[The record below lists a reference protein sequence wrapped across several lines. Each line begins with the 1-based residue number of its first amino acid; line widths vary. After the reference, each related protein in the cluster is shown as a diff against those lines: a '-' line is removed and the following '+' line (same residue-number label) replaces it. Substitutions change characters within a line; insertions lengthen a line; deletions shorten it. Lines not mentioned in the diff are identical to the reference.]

1 MIINSKFAYI
11 KKKEVF
17 EPLITT
23 IPKGLNPIVFIED
36 TREMWTC
43 GTYFSIGYPSIEI
56 SESSGSVKVSIGNS
70 FFLLSTAGES
80 ISVRKGDGNRIIISS
95 NALNRVD
102 TEAPLTWDTAN
113 RKLLHMDSGV
123 APGSY
128 GQSTNLGNASV
139 FIVPN
144 IMIDSTGHITYAQ
157 NYNVEIRDYV
167 EQLAPSTLA
176 GNRNVLLS
184 YNADSESM
192 DTSQVR
198 KANGLLFNDS
208 TQRLTVEGGLDT
220 NGPVF
225 VNHGDLSV
233 LDGYIIG
240 HLKGDVEGEAK
251 PKIHLSNK
259 PEYGGASINLYGH
272 VKLQDIL
279 NNKPE
284 PSSDNENIN
293 DTNVVNAIAASP
305 LMVWNAIQTAKDY
318 ADSILGS
325 NNAML
330 YKGSIEAGITYPGT
344 YTPIGQIGNTYVV
357 TFGSGNYIDS
367 VGYVNGEPVEVG
379 DLIICKEE
387 TPAATSTTW
396 ETVKSKWTYVQ
407 TNNTGVVSG
416 PSSSTIGQLAV
427 FNNTKGKLIKGLP
440 NGNVGQILSIDE
452 SGIPAWVNKPDRLNF
467 ALSFQVRGT
476 EFIAFDGYEPK
487 KVNFIAG
494 DNMFITSDAQ
504 GNLTLAADPGSD
516 TVNTAGATNNPNTK
530 LFLIGA
536 ESQTTAPQTY
546 SNQYVYIGPDNKL
559 YSDGKEVST
568 TDHTHNYA
576 GAKTPGG
583 PALKIDLNPDGLL
596 DAEYGTYGGIIQD
609 SNNGPTS
616 GSWSNRIKILHNN
629 SSGYYTELAQNLTGT
644 AGVWHRRN
652 VAGVISEWIPL
663 LDKSNFHTYLDETYI
678 QKQTDPNQL
687 KNFVR
692 YSLES
697 GLTINWTAGN
707 VTPTQI
713 IGFKEN
719 NSAQAYTFNGDNIRA
734 FANAVNRSGD
744 TMSGNLTTTGIILTT
759 TTGIT
764 HNGKSSA
771 LLYCDGTNSFVGMSE
786 ATTYIRSGNADL
798 FHKKNG
804 TDYKI
809 WDASNDGSGSG
820 LDADLLDGVHLMQ
833 KGSTAGVMRSW
844 ARGTHTTVNQYFGN
858 GVVVVIDPKPT
869 DSNDLWANTTIFS
882 VGDSSIRNWQM
893 AFGYGADVIKVRKNN
908 DGWGSWKTLA
918 FLDSKVASSTNSDY
932 PTGFSSRSTSSTWGD
947 TTGTHITGWHTSTG
961 GDIAFMNDNP
971 SAGKVSIKIDG
982 LFYQDE
988 GRYKVLDTNNYPSTL
1003 DSRYLL
1009 KGSAVNT
1016 SNNSSWLSFA
1026 NDAGGIGG
1034 TMGVNG
1040 QWGIYGRS
1048 TADNAGYLEIA
1059 TADDGNEPIYFRQYT
1074 GVFSTLKRTLT
1085 LLDGSGN
1092 TSMPGSLTVAGT
1104 TTSGNFNTEGRYIS
1118 NYASNAYINSVTN
1131 AVLTCN
1137 YSGYGGILCAPVKG
1151 GRITLSTYPSNDNMV
1166 YLGYATS
1173 SQISAGTN
1181 TLNKQT
1187 KWNADNGY
1195 WYTDGYVKNGS
1206 SNSYVLLGGGG
1217 HITLSGLYI
1226 SHNHFER
1233 SDVDPNIVVDGPRT
1247 YESTST
1253 ANGPDT
1259 NKWHQYTTMGTG
1271 DSNYCHQLS
1280 YAYAGGTNIYHRIKN
1295 AGSWGGWMTI
1305 LDSSNYAGILD
1316 GRYVNVTGDTM
1327 TGKLTIQSSS
1337 LNGTYN
1343 GLLVGDDC
1351 NIGDCNIVNTIG
1363 LMGTTDNNAGMIKF
1377 GKGGYQ
1383 FGYNGSSHYV
1393 SGTDIWTN
1401 FNADLL
1407 DGLHA
1412 SSFVRVYTGNFT
1424 QYNNGT
1430 WTKILQFT
1438 IPNGSL
1444 QPSITFTWH
1453 PTECAR
1459 DIWADFNIN
1468 IRSGSLTF
1476 YANWKGGNRRNMY
1489 CVGDGTT
1496 YSVWVQGTKTTW
1508 DPFGLIQVTSTWSI
1522 NSYQAGSLQYSD
1534 SEPSG
1539 TYKVAAS
1546 TSGFAL
1552 YADRLLNSR
1561 TINGTDFNGTAN
1573 ITTAKWGTARSIK
1586 IGNTA
1591 KNVDGSDNVTWT
1603 FAEIG
1608 GADANHTHGLLHSS
1622 LAIQLANTTTDSGW
1636 SMINGSYN
1644 GFILKSIGTQSSAP
1658 SWILGNYAAG
1668 ICFGGAD
1675 TKGVISVAYSSAQ
1688 VRVAGGNGSK
1698 PVWSCDLWHNKNFDP
1713 NTKFNT
1719 SGGTISGAVTINNTL
1734 SVSKI
1739 KATSTYS
1746 SNYVFCADGSIRNFP
1761 TLFSTNILW
1770 ASYKIYTGGTG
1781 TYSRLSGNY
1790 NFITGRTREGTGRL
1804 IVTLSVPSGYSK
1816 TQIMMFAT
1824 GHHMGS
1830 GWTSPIYASIQ
1841 PDYGASDSVRI
1852 MTADDASLNDAECIV
1867 NFILVKT
1874 S

>member
-1 MIINSKFAYI
+1 MVINSKFAYI

-208 TQRLTVEGGLDT
+208 TRRLTVEGGIDT
-220 NGPVF
+220 NGAVF

-251 PKIHLSNK
+251 PKIHLSTK

-272 VKLQDIL
+272 VKLQDVL

-293 DTNVVNAIAASP
+293 DPNITNAIAASP

-330 YKGSIEAGITYPGT
+330 YKGSIEAGVTYPGT

-476 EFIAFDGYEPK
+476 EFVAFDGYEPK

-494 DNMFITSDAQ
+494 DNMFITSDMQ

-663 LDKSNFHTYLDETYI
+663 LDKSNFHTYLDGTYI

-707 VTPTQI
+707 VTPTQV

-771 LLYCDGTNSFVGMSE
+771 LLYCDGTNSFVGMSA
-786 ATTYIRSGNADL
+786 ATTYIRSGNTDL

-820 LDADLLDGVHLMQ
+820 LDADLLDGVQLTRLAHYANDNAYDNTSCSRIIPISNVTITDNS
-833 KGSTAGVMRSW
+833 KYGSIFQWT
-844 ARGTHTTVNQYFGN
+844 
-858 GVVVVIDPKPT
+858 
-869 DSNDLWANTTIFS
+869 NTTTQTPAQTGTSGNWFNQLYGGTNDRLYFRTRTNG
-882 VGDSSIRNWQM
+882 GDWTSWHKI
-893 AFGYGADVIKVRKNN
+893 AFITDN
-908 DGWGSWKTLA
+908 
-918 FLDSKVASSTNSDY
+918 VASATKADY
-932 PTGFSSRSTSSTWGD
+932 PTGFSSRSTSSTWGN
-947 TTGTHITGWHTSTG
+947 TTGTHITGWGTSTSG
-961 GDIAFMNDNP
+961 AIAFMNDNP

-1009 KGSAVNT
+1009 KGSTVNT

-1026 NDAGGIGG
+1026 NNAGGIGG
-1034 TMGVNG
+1034 TMGVND
-1040 QWGIYGRS
+1040 QWRIHGRS

-1074 GVFSTLKRTLT
+1074 GIFSTLKRTLT

-1104 TTSGNFNTEGRYIS
+1104 TTSGNFNTGGRYIS
-1118 NYASNAYINSVTN
+1118 NYASNTYINSVTN

-1151 GRITLSTYPSNDNMV
+1151 GRITLSTFPSNDNIV

-1206 SNSYVLLGGGG
+1206 SDSYVLLGGGG
-1217 HITLSGLYI
+1217 HATLSGLGGSHTHTIFRNNLMIKGTNGI
-1226 SHNHFER
+1226 S
-1233 SDVDPNIVVDGPRT
+1233 D
-1247 YESTST
+1247 T
-1253 ANGPDT
+1253 ASI
-1259 NKWHQYTTMGTG
+1259 HLALG
-1271 DSNYCHQLS
+1271 DSDTGFKWISGGVCQM
-1280 YAYAGGTNIYHRIKN
+1280 YANNVAIGQWNSSGMNWLKQPSVNGQKIWHAGND
-1295 AGSWGGWMTI
+1295 GSGSG
-1305 LDSSNYAGILD
+1305 LD
-1316 GRYVNVTGDTM
+1316 
-1327 TGKLTIQSSS
+1327 
-1337 LNGTYN
+1337 
-1343 GLLVGDDC
+1343 
-1351 NIGDCNIVNTIG
+1351 
-1363 LMGTTDNNAGMIKF
+1363 
-1377 GKGGYQ
+1377 
-1383 FGYNGSSHYV
+1383 
-1393 SGTDIWTN
+1393 
-1401 FNADLL
+1401 ADLL
-1407 DGLHA
+1407 DGFQRTYR
-1412 SSFVRVYTGNFT
+1412 SSTNNKGYQKLFTLKITGRYTNSPIVF
-1424 QYNNGT
+1424 
-1430 WTKILQFT
+1430 
-1438 IPNGSL
+1438 
-1444 QPSITFTWH
+1444 SIKG
-1453 PTECAR
+1453 
-1459 DIWADFNIN
+1459 
-1468 IRSGSLTF
+1468 RSGREAFVALRFNNVNTNDPTISYF
-1476 YANWKGGNRRNMY
+1476 QGWGG
-1489 CVGDGTT
+1489 
-1496 YSVWVQGTKTTW
+1496 YSGYYTRLRAYKTA
-1508 DPFGLIQVTSTWSI
+1508 TSTWEIWQISQAE
-1522 NSYQAGSLQYSD
+1522 SYD
-1534 SEPSG
+1534 SVYVWGVQTTDGVSFTWNG
-1539 TYKVAAS
+1539 NAS
-1546 TSGFAL
+1546 TSLPTSTTYTNCTTATI
-1552 YADRLLNSR
+1552 YANVSGNASTSTKLQTARQ
-1561 TINGTDFNGTAN
+1561 INGTNFDGSSN

-1591 KNVDGSDNVTWT
+1591 KNVDGSGNVTWT

-1608 GADANHTHGLLHSS
+1608 GAAANHTHNYIVSRGNLNAQTGRTQSLGDVYSYNTVSGKTGGPTTYTSVIGFGRGTAGTVEIAGGWTSGMGLWYRALRD
-1622 LAIQLANTTTDSGW
+1622 TTDNWYGW
-1636 SMINGSYN
+1636 V
-1644 GFILKSIGTQSSAP
+1644 K
-1658 SWILGNYAAG
+1658 
-1668 ICFGGAD
+1668 
-1675 TKGVISVAYSSAQ
+1675 
-1688 VRVAGGNGSK
+1688 
-1698 PVWSCDLWHNKNFDP
+1698 VWDSKNFNP

-1739 KATSTYS
+1739 KATGTYS

-1770 ASYKIYTGGTG
+1770 ASYKVNTGGSG
-1781 TYSRLSGNY
+1781 SYSRLSGNY

-1804 IVTLSVPSGYSK
+1804 IVTISVPSGYSK

-1824 GHHMGS
+1824 GHHSSS
-1830 GWTSPIYASIQ
+1830 GWTSPVYASIQ
-1841 PDYGASDSVRI
+1841 PDYGNSSSVRI
-1852 MTADDASLNDAECIV
+1852 MTADDYSLNDGECIV

>member
-1 MIINSKFAYI
+1 MIINSKFAYV
-11 KKKEVF
+11 KKKETF

-144 IMIDSTGHITYAQ
+144 IMIDNTGHITYAQ

-184 YNADSESM
+184 YNVDSESM

-293 DTNVVNAIAASP
+293 DPNITNAIAASP

-318 ADSILGS
+318 ADNILGS

-452 SGIPAWVNKPDRLNF
+452 SGIPAWVNKPDRLKF

-487 KVNFIAG
+487 KINFIAG
-494 DNMFITSDAQ
+494 DNMFITSDMQ

-559 YSDGKEVST
+559 YSNGKEVST
-568 TDHTHNYA
+568 TDHNH
-576 GAKTPGG
+576 
-583 PALKIDLNPDGLL
+583 DD
-596 DAEYGTYGGIIQD
+596 
-609 SNNGPTS
+609 
-616 GSWSNRIKILHNN
+616 
-629 SSGYYTELAQNLTGT
+629 
-644 AGVWHRRN
+644 
-652 VAGVISEWIPL
+652 
-663 LDKSNFHTYLDETYI
+663 
-678 QKQTDPNQL
+678 
-687 KNFVR
+687 R
-692 YSLES
+692 Y
-697 GLTINWTAGN
+697 
-707 VTPTQI
+707 
-713 IGFKEN
+713 
-719 NSAQAYTFNGDNIRA
+719 
-734 FANAVNRSGD
+734 VNTSGD
-744 TMSGNLTTTGIILTT
+744 TMTGVLSITCSDTYPLTLNNSLGHLAIIIKNANTNKSRFGWNQEYGSYIYDYTADRYINIKSDSLYWNNTDSFLHTGNYTTTLDTRYVKKSGDSMSGVLSITT
-759 TTGIT
+759 SDIHPIVIT
-764 HNGKSSA
+764 SSNEQETSINVA
-771 LLYCDGTNSFVGMSE
+771 SKGTIGYHSSRGMFLYNKASNKVLEINDD
-786 ATTYIRSGNADL
+786 GNAYFD
-798 FHKKNG
+798 KN
-804 TDYKI
+804 KI
-809 WDASNDGSGSG
+809 WHAGNDGPDSG
-820 LDADLLDGVHLMQ
+820 LNADTLDDVQLLQ
-833 KGSTAGVMRSW
+833 KGSTSGVMRSW
-844 ARGTHTTVNQYFGN
+844 RRGSFTTVNQYFGN
-858 GVVVVIDPKPT
+858 GALVVIDPAPT
-869 DSNDLWANTTIFS
+869 DSTELWTNTTIFS
-882 VGDSSIRNWQM
+882 VGDTATRNWQM
-893 AFGYGADVIKVRKNN
+893 AFGYGADTIKVRRIYDEPTYGN
-908 DGWGSWKTLA
+908 WKTLA
-918 FLDSKVASSTNSDY
+918 YLDSNVASATKLQTARTIWGQSFDGTNNIVGNLILGAGNAIIGKNGVSILKDWNNDNV
-932 PTGFSSRSTSSTWGD
+932 TICGAKGD
-947 TTGTHITGWHTSTG
+947 LYIGYEYTQNVRICSGNLNGTGTEKLTILANGNVGIGTTSPSQKLHVNGNAYFASGLTSG
-961 GDIAFMNDNP
+961 GDIILNQNGSTGTRQLRIQCGD
-971 SAGKVSIKIDG
+971 
-982 LFYQDE
+982 
-988 GRYKVLDTNNYPSTL
+988 NNYGRIAAGAT
-1003 DSRYLL
+1003 
-1009 KGSAVNT
+1009 AANT
-1016 SNNSSWLSFA
+1016 GW
-1026 NDAGGIGG
+1026 
-1034 TMGVNG
+1034 
-1040 QWGIYGRS
+1040 
-1048 TADNAGYLEIA
+1048 LEIA
-1059 TADDGNEPIYFRQYT
+1059 TADDGNEPIYVRQYS
-1074 GVFSTLKRTLT
+1074 GVYSTVKRTLT
-1085 LLDGSGN
+1085 LLDDSGN
-1092 TSMPGSLTVAGT
+1092 TSMPGNLTVTNA
-1104 TTSGNFNTEGRYIS
+1104 TTSGSFNTSGKYNS
-1118 NYASNAYINSVTN
+1118 TFASGSWINSVSN
-1131 AVLTCN
+1131 SALTL
-1137 YSGYGGILCAPVKG
+1137 SISSYGGIWCAPTKG
-1151 GRITLSTYPSNDNMV
+1151 GRVTMSVYPLSDNNV
-1166 YLGYATS
+1166 YIGYAS
-1173 SQISAGTN
+1173 SAQITAGTN
-1181 TLNKQT
+1181 AFTKQT
-1187 KWNADNGY
+1187 YWNADNGF
-1195 WYTDGYVKNGS
+1195 WTSGGYAKENS
-1206 SNSYVLLGGGG
+1206 SDSYVLLGGGG
-1217 HITLSGLYI
+1217 HATLSGLGESHTHTVLRNNLMIKGTNGISDLASIHLGIGDSDTGFNWVSDGVCQIYADNKAIGQWNSEGMNWYYTPQVNGVAVSLSNHTHTYI
-1226 SHNHFER
+1226 VSSGLR
-1233 SDVDPNIVVDGPRT
+1233 SA
-1247 YESTST
+1247 T
-1253 ANGPDT
+1253 ANGNTRGESGVRLYSCYDNSYPIIYGAVLHLHEGRGAAELLLGWSGTDGVHAENYIRSKRDNDSGAWSGWAKIWTSANLDVSTYFKYQGNNVNADWNKITTTGNMRVTEQAIMNGPSGAYNYGQLLTFNAGETLSQIYLPHNAPGSMYIRTGWSGVSQYYGWVQVLTTGNCASLVVNKAGDT
-1259 NKWHQYTTMGTG
+1259 MAGALNFANNVWNKVGDDVYIGDHNIANYLCIKANSGSTVGINFFNSSDGDVGKLASVNGTLQW
-1271 DSNYCHQLS
+1271 N
-1280 YAYAGGTNIYHRIKN
+1280 GTNI
-1295 AGSWGGWMTI
+1295 S
-1305 LDSSNYAGILD
+1305 LD
-1316 GRYVNVTGDTM
+1316 GHN
-1327 TGKLTIQSSS
+1327 
-1337 LNGTYN
+1337 
-1343 GLLVGDDC
+1343 
-1351 NIGDCNIVNTIG
+1351 
-1363 LMGTTDNNAGMIKF
+1363 
-1377 GKGGYQ
+1377 
-1383 FGYNGSSHYV
+1383 
-1393 SGTDIWTN
+1393 
-1401 FNADLL
+1401 
-1407 DGLHA
+1407 
-1412 SSFVRVYTGNFT
+1412 
-1424 QYNNGT
+1424 
-1430 WTKILQFT
+1430 
-1438 IPNGSL
+1438 
-1444 QPSITFTWH
+1444 
-1453 PTECAR
+1453 
-1459 DIWADFNIN
+1459 
-1468 IRSGSLTF
+1468 
-1476 YANWKGGNRRNMY
+1476 
-1489 CVGDGTT
+1489 
-1496 YSVWVQGTKTTW
+1496 
-1508 DPFGLIQVTSTWSI
+1508 
-1522 NSYQAGSLQYSD
+1522 
-1534 SEPSG
+1534 
-1539 TYKVAAS
+1539 
-1546 TSGFAL
+1546 
-1552 YADRLLNSR
+1552 
-1561 TINGTDFNGTAN
+1561 
-1573 ITTAKWGTARSIK
+1573 
-1586 IGNTA
+1586 
-1591 KNVDGSDNVTWT
+1591 
-1603 FAEIG
+1603 
-1608 GADANHTHGLLHSS
+1608 HGLLHSNF
-1622 LAIQLANTTTDSGW
+1622 ATTIANTTTDSGW
-1636 SMINGSYN
+1636 SMINDSYN
-1644 GFILKSIGTQSSAP
+1644 GFILKSLRISASAP
-1658 SWILGNYAAG
+1658 SWILDNYAAG
-1668 ICFGGAD
+1668 ICFGGDD
-1675 TKGVISVAYSSAQ
+1675 TKGVISVAYNSAQ

-1761 TLFSTNILW
+1761 ALFSTNILW
-1770 ASYKIYTGGTG
+1770 ASYKVNTGGSG
-1781 TYSRLSGNY
+1781 SYSRLSGNY
-1790 NFITGRTREGTGRL
+1790 TFITGRTRERTGSL
-1804 IVTLSVPSGYSK
+1804 VVTISVPSGYSK

-1824 GHHMGS
+1824 GHHRQDH
-1830 GWTSPIYASIQ
+1830 WEDPVYASIQ
-1841 PDYGASDSVRI
+1841 PDYGASNSIRI
-1852 MTADDASLNDAECIV
+1852 MTADDNSLNDAECIV

>member
-1 MIINSKFAYI
+1 MIINSKFAYV
-11 KKKEVF
+11 KKKETF

-102 TEAPLTWDTAN
+102 TEPPLEWNVSD

-128 GQSTNLGNASV
+128 GQSTSLGNASV

-144 IMIDSTGHITYAQ
+144 IMVDSTGHITYAQ

-208 TQRLTVEGGLDT
+208 TRRLTVEGGIDT
-220 NGPVF
+220 NGAVF

-240 HLKGDVEGEAK
+240 HLKGDVEGEVK
-251 PKIHLSNK
+251 PKIHLSTK

-272 VKLQDIL
+272 VKLQDVL

-293 DTNVVNAIAASP
+293 DPNITNAIAASP

-379 DLIICKEE
+379 DLVICKED
-387 TPAATSTTW
+387 TPAATSATW
-396 ETVKSKWTYVQ
+396 EEVKPKWTYVQ

-476 EFIAFDGYEPK
+476 EFVAFDGYEPK

-494 DNMFITSDAQ
+494 DNMFITSDMQ

-707 VTPTQI
+707 VTPTQV

-771 LLYCDGTNSFVGMSE
+771 LLYCDGTNSFVGMSA
-786 ATTYIRSGNADL
+786 ATTYIRSGNTDL

-820 LDADLLDGVHLMQ
+820 LDADLLDGVQLTRLVHYANDNAYDNTSCSRIIPISNVTITDNS
-833 KGSTAGVMRSW
+833 KYGSIFQWT
-844 ARGTHTTVNQYFGN
+844 
-858 GVVVVIDPKPT
+858 
-869 DSNDLWANTTIFS
+869 NTTTQTPAQTGTLGNWFNQLYGGTNDRLYFRTRTNG
-882 VGDSSIRNWQM
+882 GDWTSWHKI
-893 AFGYGADVIKVRKNN
+893 AFITDN
-908 DGWGSWKTLA
+908 
-918 FLDSKVASSTNSDY
+918 VASATKADY
-932 PTGFSSRSTSSTWGD
+932 PTGFSSRSTSSTWGN
-947 TTGTHITGWHTSTG
+947 TTGTHITGWGTSTG
-961 GDIAFMNDNP
+961 GAIAFMNDNP

-1016 SNNSSWLSFA
+1016 NNNSSWLSFA
-1026 NDAGGIGG
+1026 NNAGGIGG
-1034 TMGVNG
+1034 TMGVND
-1040 QWGIYGRS
+1040 QWRIYGRS

-1104 TTSGNFNTEGRYIS
+1104 TTSGNFNTGGRYIS
-1118 NYASNAYINSVTN
+1118 NYASNTYINSVTN

-1137 YSGYGGILCAPVKG
+1137 YSGHGGILCAPVKG
-1151 GRITLSTYPSNDNMV
+1151 GRITLSTYPSNDNIV

-1173 SQISAGTN
+1173 AQISAGTN
-1181 TLNKQT
+1181 TFNRQAR
-1187 KWNADNGY
+1187 WNADNGFLY
-1195 WYTDGYVKNGS
+1195 ATGHVKDGS
-1206 SNSYVLLGGGG
+1206 SDSYVLLGGGG
-1217 HITLSGLYI
+1217 HATLSGLGG
-1226 SHNHFER
+1226 SHTHTVFKNN
-1233 SDVDPNIVVDGPRT
+1233 VMVKGT
-1247 YESTST
+1247 
-1253 ANGPDT
+1253 NGVHDSASI
-1259 NKWHQYTTMGTG
+1259 HLGIG
-1271 DSNYCHQLS
+1271 DSDTGFKWISDGACQM
-1280 YAYAGGTNIYHRIKN
+1280 YANNVAIGQWNSNGMNWLKQPSVNGQKIWHAGND
-1295 AGSWGGWMTI
+1295 GSGSG
-1305 LDSSNYAGILD
+1305 LD
-1316 GRYVNVTGDTM
+1316 
-1327 TGKLTIQSSS
+1327 
-1337 LNGTYN
+1337 
-1343 GLLVGDDC
+1343 
-1351 NIGDCNIVNTIG
+1351 
-1363 LMGTTDNNAGMIKF
+1363 
-1377 GKGGYQ
+1377 
-1383 FGYNGSSHYV
+1383 
-1393 SGTDIWTN
+1393 
-1401 FNADLL
+1401 ADLL
-1407 DGLHA
+1407 DGNHSTYYPNRYDIPSDTTNRWHNLGTCSLNSDSQSIIIEVFSGNGWNARA
-1412 SSFVRVYTGNFT
+1412 SQNVRLKIYIKKSFTNTSTTATHYFGCLMEVYMNEEGGDIQYKVIANSKTQCTVWVYLPWGYAGGWYTVYGEYNSWSNSGAKQSSAPTGNDQT
-1424 QYNNGT
+1424 EHSKVIRYMAYTSSNVASA
-1430 WTKILQFT
+1430 TKLQ
-1438 IPNGSL
+1438 
-1444 QPSITFTWH
+1444 
-1453 PTECAR
+1453 
-1459 DIWADFNIN
+1459 
-1468 IRSGSLTF
+1468 
-1476 YANWKGGNRRNMY
+1476 
-1489 CVGDGTT
+1489 
-1496 YSVWVQGTKTTW
+1496 
-1508 DPFGLIQVTSTWSI
+1508 TSR
-1522 NSYQAGSLQYSD
+1522 Q
-1534 SEPSG
+1534 
-1539 TYKVAAS
+1539 
-1546 TSGFAL
+1546 
-1552 YADRLLNSR
+1552 
-1561 TINGTDFNGTAN
+1561 INGTNFNGTAN
-1573 ITTAKWGTARSIK
+1573 ITTAKWGTARSIR

-1591 KNVDGSDNVTWT
+1591 KNVDGSGNVTWT

-1608 GADANHTHGLLHSS
+1608 GAAANHTHNYIVSRGNLNAQTGRTQSLGDVYSYNTVSGNKGGPTTYTSVIGFGRGAAGTVEIAGGWASGMGLWYRALRD
-1622 LAIQLANTTTDSGW
+1622 TTDNWFGW
-1636 SMINGSYN
+1636 V
-1644 GFILKSIGTQSSAP
+1644 K
-1658 SWILGNYAAG
+1658 
-1668 ICFGGAD
+1668 
-1675 TKGVISVAYSSAQ
+1675 
-1688 VRVAGGNGSK
+1688 
-1698 PVWSCDLWHNKNFDP
+1698 VWDSKNFNPD
-1713 NTKFNT
+1713 TKFNT

-1739 KATSTYS
+1739 KATGTYS
-1746 SNYVFCADGSIRNFP
+1746 SNYVFCADGSIENFP
-1761 TLFSTNILW
+1761 SLFSTNILW
-1770 ASYKIYTGGTG
+1770 ASYKVNTGGYG
-1781 TYSRLSGNY
+1781 SYSRLSGNY
-1790 NFITGRTREGTGRL
+1790 NFITRRTREGTGRL
-1804 IVTLSVPSGYSK
+1804 IVTISVPSGYSK

-1824 GHHMGS
+1824 GHHS
-1830 GWTSPIYASIQ
+1830 GFDWASPVYASIQ
-1841 PDYGASDSVRI
+1841 PDYGNSSSVRI
-1852 MTADDASLNDAECIV
+1852 MTADDYSLNDAECIV

>member
-1 MIINSKFAYI
+1 MIINSKFAYV
-11 KKKEVF
+11 KKKETF

-293 DTNVVNAIAASP
+293 DANVVNAIAASP

-494 DNMFITSDAQ
+494 DNMFITSDMQ

-707 VTPTQI
+707 VTPTQV

-771 LLYCDGTNSFVGMSE
+771 LLYCDGTNSFVGMSA
-786 ATTYIRSGNADL
+786 ATTYIRSGNTDL

-932 PTGFSSRSTSSTWGD
+932 PTGFSSRSTSSTWGN
-947 TTGTHITGWHTSTG
+947 TTGTHITGWRTSTG

-971 SAGKVSIKIDG
+971 SASKVSIKIDG

-1026 NDAGGIGG
+1026 NNAGGVGG
-1034 TMGVNG
+1034 TMGVND
-1040 QWGIYGRS
+1040 QWRIYGRS

-1059 TADDGNEPIYFRQYT
+1059 TADDGNAPIYFRQYT
-1074 GVFSTLKRTLT
+1074 GVFSTVRRTLT
-1085 LLDGSGN
+1085 LLDSNGNSNFPGNVTTKDIYGSAGSFSSVTSSGDINTNARFQSNGSNSRGLYPNIRFHIPGINWAQILMNGSGQIEFRGGAAQDSSYI
-1092 TSMPGSLTVAGT
+1092 TAIAGA
-1104 TTSGNFNTEGRYIS
+1104 F
-1118 NYASNAYINSVTN
+1118 
-1131 AVLTCN
+1131 
-1137 YSGYGGILCAPVKG
+1137 VKG
-1151 GRITLSTYPSNDNMV
+1151 G
-1166 YLGYATS
+1166 S
-1173 SQISAGTN
+1173 S
-1181 TLNKQT
+1181 
-1187 KWNADNGY
+1187 D
-1195 WYTDGYVKNGS
+1195 
-1206 SNSYVLLGGGG
+1206 SYVLLGGGG
-1217 HITLSGLYI
+1217 HTTLSGLYT

-1233 SDVDPNIVVDGPRT
+1233 SNVDPNSVVNGPRT

-1253 ANGPDT
+1253 ANRPDT
-1259 NKWHQYTTMGTG
+1259 NEWHQYTTLGTG
-1271 DSNYCHQLS
+1271 DGNYCHQLS
-1280 YAYAGGTNIYHRIKN
+1280 YAYAGGTNIYHRVKN
-1295 AGSWGGWMTI
+1295 TGSWGGWMTI

-1316 GRYVNVTGDTM
+1316 GRYVNVAGDTM

-1351 NIGDCNIVNTIG
+1351 NIGGCNMGNTIG
-1363 LMGTTDNNAGMIKF
+1363 LMGTTNNNAGMIKF

-1393 SGTDIWTN
+1393 SGTGIWTN

-1412 SSFVRVYTGNFT
+1412 SSFVRIYTGNFS
-1424 QYNNGT
+1424 QHNQGT

-1438 IPNGSL
+1438 IPNGSYKS
-1444 QPSITFTWH
+1444 SITFTWH

-1459 DIWADFNIN
+1459 DIWADFSIN
-1468 IRSGSLTF
+1468 IRQGNIIF

-1489 CVGDGTT
+1489 CVGNGTT
-1496 YSVWVQGTKTTW
+1496 YSVWVQGTKSSW
-1508 DPFGLIQVTSTWSI
+1508 DPYGLIQVTSTWDI

-1546 TSGFAL
+1546 TSGFVL

-1561 TINGTDFNGTAN
+1561 QINGTNFNGTAN

-1591 KNVDGSDNVTWT
+1591 KNVDGSGNVTWT

-1608 GADANHTHGLLHSS
+1608 GAAANHTHNYIVSRGNLNAQTGRTQSLGDVYSYNTESDKTGGPTTYTSVIGFGRGTAGTVEIAGGWTSDMGLWYRALR
-1622 LAIQLANTTTDSGW
+1622 NTTDNWFGWVKVWDS
-1636 SMINGSYN
+1636 
-1644 GFILKSIGTQSSAP
+1644 
-1658 SWILGNYAAG
+1658 
-1668 ICFGGAD
+1668 
-1675 TKGVISVAYSSAQ
+1675 
-1688 VRVAGGNGSK
+1688 
-1698 PVWSCDLWHNKNFDP
+1698 KNFNPD
-1713 NTKFNT
+1713 TKFNT

-1770 ASYKIYTGGTG
+1770 ASYKVNTGGSG
-1781 TYSRLSGNY
+1781 SYSRLSGNY

-1804 IVTLSVPSGYSK
+1804 IVTISVPSGYSK

-1824 GHHMGS
+1824 GHHRES
-1830 GWTSPIYASIQ
+1830 NWTNPVYASIQ
-1841 PDYGASDSVRI
+1841 PDYGASNSIRI
-1852 MTADDASLNDAECIV
+1852 MTADDSSTNDAECIV

>member
-1 MIINSKFAYI
+1 MIINSKFAYV
-11 KKKEVF
+11 KKKETF
-17 EPLITT
+17 EPLITA

-144 IMIDSTGHITYAQ
+144 IMIDNTGHITYAQ

-293 DTNVVNAIAASP
+293 DANVVNAIAASP

-487 KVNFIAG
+487 KINFIAG
-494 DNMFITSDAQ
+494 DNMFITSDMQ

-516 TVNTAGATNNPNTK
+516 TVNTAGAINNPNTK

-609 SNNGPTS
+609 SNNGPTL

-707 VTPTQI
+707 VTPTQV

-759 TTGIT
+759 ITGIT

-771 LLYCDGTNSFVGMSE
+771 LLYCDGTNSFVGMSA
-786 ATTYIRSGNADL
+786 ATTYIRSGNTDL

-932 PTGFSSRSTSSTWGD
+932 PTGFSSRSTSSTWGN

-988 GRYKVLDTNNYPSTL
+988 GRYMVLDTNNYPSTL

-1009 KGSAVNT
+1009 KGSTVNT

-1026 NDAGGIGG
+1026 NNAGGIGG
-1034 TMGVNG
+1034 TMGVNDF
-1040 QWGIYGRS
+1040 WRIHGRS
-1048 TADNAGYLEIA
+1048 TADDLGYLEIA
-1059 TADDGNEPIYFRQYT
+1059 TADGGNEPIYFRQYT
-1074 GVFSTLKRTLT
+1074 GIFSTLKRTLT
-1085 LLDGSGN
+1085 LLDSSGN
-1092 TSMPGSLTVAGT
+1092 TSMPGSLTVTGT
-1104 TTSGNFNTEGRYIS
+1104 TTSGNFNTGGRYIS
-1118 NYASNAYINSVTN
+1118 NYASNTYINSVTN

-1151 GRITLSTYPSNDNMV
+1151 GRITLSTHPSNDNII

-1173 SQISAGTN
+1173 AQISAGTN
-1181 TLNKQT
+1181 AFNRQA

-1195 WYTDGYVKNGS
+1195 WYTDGYVRNGS

-1217 HITLSGLYI
+1217 HATLSGLGG
-1226 SHNHFER
+1226 SHTHTVFKNNVMVKGTNGT
-1233 SDVDPNIVVDGPRT
+1233 SDSASIHLGI
-1247 YESTST
+1247 
-1253 ANGPDT
+1253 
-1259 NKWHQYTTMGTG
+1259 G
-1271 DSNYCHQLS
+1271 DSDTGFKWISDGVCQM
-1280 YAYAGGTNIYHRIKN
+1280 YANNVAIGQWNSGGMNWLKQPSVNGQKIWHAGND
-1295 AGSWGGWMTI
+1295 GSGSG
-1305 LDSSNYAGILD
+1305 LD
-1316 GRYVNVTGDTM
+1316 
-1327 TGKLTIQSSS
+1327 
-1337 LNGTYN
+1337 
-1343 GLLVGDDC
+1343 
-1351 NIGDCNIVNTIG
+1351 
-1363 LMGTTDNNAGMIKF
+1363 
-1377 GKGGYQ
+1377 
-1383 FGYNGSSHYV
+1383 
-1393 SGTDIWTN
+1393 
-1401 FNADLL
+1401 ADLL
-1407 DGLHA
+1407 DGFQRTYQ
-1412 SSFVRVYTGNFT
+1412 SSTNNNTYQKLFTLKITGTYTNSPIVF
-1424 QYNNGT
+1424 
-1430 WTKILQFT
+1430 
-1438 IPNGSL
+1438 
-1444 QPSITFTWH
+1444 SIKG
-1453 PTECAR
+1453 
-1459 DIWADFNIN
+1459 
-1468 IRSGSLTF
+1468 RSGREAFVALKFSN
-1476 YANWKGGNRRNMY
+1476 ANNNDPTIQYFQGWGGFSGYYTRLRAY
-1489 CVGDGTT
+1489 
-1496 YSVWVQGTKTTW
+1496 KTA
-1508 DPFGLIQVTSTWSI
+1508 TSTWEIWQISQAE
-1522 NSYQAGSLQYSD
+1522 SYDLVYVWGVQTTDNVSFTWN
-1534 SEPSG
+1534 G
-1539 TYKVAAS
+1539 TAS
-1546 TSGFAL
+1546 TSLPTSTTYTNCTTATI
-1552 YADRLLNSR
+1552 YANISGNASTATKLQTARQ
-1561 TINGTDFNGTAN
+1561 INGTNFDGSAN

-1591 KNVDGSDNVTWT
+1591 KNVDGSGNVTWT

-1608 GADANHTHGLLHSS
+1608 GAAANHTHNYIVSRGNLNAQTGRTQNLGNVYSYNTVSGNTGGPTTYTSVIGFGRGTSGTVEIAGGWTSGMGLWYRALRD
-1622 LAIQLANTTTDSGW
+1622 TTDNWFGW
-1636 SMINGSYN
+1636 V
-1644 GFILKSIGTQSSAP
+1644 K
-1658 SWILGNYAAG
+1658 
-1668 ICFGGAD
+1668 
-1675 TKGVISVAYSSAQ
+1675 
-1688 VRVAGGNGSK
+1688 
-1698 PVWSCDLWHNKNFDP
+1698 VWDSKNFNP

-1746 SNYVFCADGSIRNFP
+1746 SNYVFCADGSIKNFP

-1770 ASYKIYTGGTG
+1770 ASYKVNTGGFG
-1781 TYSRLSGNY
+1781 SYSRLSGNY
-1790 NFITGRTREGTGRL
+1790 TFITGRTREGTGRL
-1804 IVTLSVPSGYSK
+1804 ILTISVPSGYSK

-1830 GWTSPIYASIQ
+1830 GWTSPVYASIQ
-1841 PDYGASDSVRI
+1841 PDYGASNSVRI
-1852 MTADDASLNDAECIV
+1852 MTADDSSLNDAECIV

>member
-1 MIINSKFAYI
+1 MIINSKFAYV
-11 KKKEVF
+11 KKKETF

-293 DTNVVNAIAASP
+293 DPNITNAIAASP

-476 EFIAFDGYEPK
+476 EFVAFDGYEPK

-559 YSDGKEVST
+559 YSNGKEVST
-568 TDHTHNYA
+568 TDHNH
-576 GAKTPGG
+576 
-583 PALKIDLNPDGLL
+583 DD
-596 DAEYGTYGGIIQD
+596 
-609 SNNGPTS
+609 
-616 GSWSNRIKILHNN
+616 
-629 SSGYYTELAQNLTGT
+629 
-644 AGVWHRRN
+644 
-652 VAGVISEWIPL
+652 
-663 LDKSNFHTYLDETYI
+663 
-678 QKQTDPNQL
+678 
-687 KNFVR
+687 R
-692 YSLES
+692 Y
-697 GLTINWTAGN
+697 
-707 VTPTQI
+707 
-713 IGFKEN
+713 
-719 NSAQAYTFNGDNIRA
+719 
-734 FANAVNRSGD
+734 VNTSGD
-744 TMSGNLTTTGIILTT
+744 TMTGVLSITCSDTYPLTLNNSLGHLAIIIKNANTNKSRFGWNQEYGSYIYDYTADRYINIKSDSLYWNNTDSFLHTGNYTTTLDTRYVKKSGDSMSGVLSITTSDIHPIVITSSNEQETSINVASKGTIGYHSSKGIFLNNKTTNKILE
-759 TTGIT
+759 I
-764 HNGKSSA
+764 NDSI
-771 LLYCDGTNSFVGMSE
+771 LFDGNKVWHAG
-786 ATTYIRSGNADL
+786 
-798 FHKKNG
+798 
-804 TDYKI
+804 
-809 WDASNDGSGSG
+809 NDGSGSG
-820 LDADLLDGVHLMQ
+820 LDADTVDGYQTISGANPYGRIPVVGGDGVMEVGRYLDFHHTSNASDYNIRLQ
-833 KGSTAGVMRSW
+833 TNTANTGIVLNLPTASGTLARTADNVESATKLQTARTLWGKSFDGTANVDGCIRIQANEGSYCEGIRIKPRNSWTTILLGGDDLTSDTGTSANTWSIHNNNGKFYINKNNSSGSTGSELCNVNGNW
-844 ARGTHTTVNQYFGN
+844 GIGTVSPSYKLHVGGN
-858 GVVVVIDPKPT
+858 VYI
-869 DSNDLWANTTIFS
+869 
-882 VGDSSIRNWQM
+882 
-893 AFGYGADVIKVRKNN
+893 
-908 DGWGSWKTLA
+908 
-918 FLDSKVASSTNSDY
+918 
-932 PTGFSSRSTSSTWGD
+932 TSGL
-947 TTGTHITGWHTSTG
+947 TSG
-961 GDIAFMNDNP
+961 GDIILNQN
-971 SAGKVSIKIDG
+971 G
-982 LFYQDE
+982 
-988 GRYKVLDTNNYPSTL
+988 ST
-1003 DSRYLL
+1003 
-1009 KGSAVNT
+1009 
-1016 SNNSSWLSFA
+1016 
-1026 NDAGGIGG
+1026 G
-1034 TMGVNG
+1034 TRQLRIQCGDDD
-1040 QWGIYGRS
+1040 YGRIAAGA
-1048 TADNAGYLEIA
+1048 TAANTGWLEIA
-1059 TADDGNEPIYFRQYT
+1059 TADDGNEPIYVRQYS
-1074 GVFSTLKRTLT
+1074 GVYSTVKRTLT

-1104 TTSGNFNTEGRYIS
+1104 TTSGNFNTGGRYIS
-1118 NYASNAYINSVTN
+1118 NFSSSIWINSVTN

-1151 GRITLSTYPSNDNMV
+1151 GRITLSTYPSSDNMV

-1181 TLNKQT
+1181 ALNKQT
-1187 KWNADNGY
+1187 RWNADNGY

-1206 SNSYVLLGGGG
+1206 SDSYVLLGGGG
-1217 HITLSGLYI
+1217 HTTLSGLYT

-1233 SDVDPNIVVDGPRT
+1233 SDVDPNSIVNGPRT
-1247 YESTST
+1247 YESTNT
-1253 ANGPDT
+1253 ANRPDT
-1259 NKWHQYTTMGTG
+1259 NAWHQYTTLGTG
-1271 DSNYCHQLS
+1271 DNNYCHQLS
-1280 YAYAGGTNIYHRIKN
+1280 YAYAGGTNIYHRVKN
-1295 AGSWGGWMTI
+1295 GGSWGSWLTI

-1327 TGKLTIQSSS
+1327 TGKLSWSMNGVTSSIS
-1337 LNGTYN
+1337 NDNSSFTHHNTNASSGHWFNKAVYVAGEIYAGTSYN
-1343 GLLVGDDC
+1343 QKVWHAGNDGSGSGLD
-1351 NIGDCNIVNTIG
+1351 
-1363 LMGTTDNNAGMIKF
+1363 
-1377 GKGGYQ
+1377 
-1383 FGYNGSSHYV
+1383 
-1393 SGTDIWTN
+1393 
-1401 FNADLL
+1401 ADLL
-1407 DGLHA
+1407 DGKHAVSFYENGYVLFRHTIDA
-1412 SSFVRVYTGNFT
+1412 SSLNQDTYYPVTFGIGAHNNVRIECRVSLNSGTKPSWSTHPDGFSVRKIWEVNGSGWGTNPINRHILVSDCAFTSTDPVRGVGQLTNSSIEYVYVRGGGKYFFYVSHNVTPVLHTSTYTNISQSVSPTTSAPSLITKNIIMTGDTVSNADTVDGYHANGLFTNLSNSGNNISITIGGVNRVITPAYASIAGSSNSATYATKVRGEYTGNGGQQEPNYFGVNWVGFRMMNT
-1424 QYNNGT
+1424 TVNGNDNYKDWIISDCYSGYDVGGAVAFGMNRQTLGAYLMGSDAARTSWTRSGEFWGT
-1430 WTKILQFT
+1430 W
-1438 IPNGSL
+1438 N
-1444 QPSITFTWH
+1444 
-1453 PTECAR
+1453 
-1459 DIWADFNIN
+1459 FN
-1468 IRSGSLTF
+1468 
-1476 YANWKGGNRRNMY
+1476 
-1489 CVGDGTT
+1489 
-1496 YSVWVQGTKTTW
+1496 
-1508 DPFGLIQVTSTWSI
+1508 
-1522 NSYQAGSLQYSD
+1522 
-1534 SEPSG
+1534 
-1539 TYKVAAS
+1539 
-1546 TSGFAL
+1546 
-1552 YADRLLNSR
+1552 
-1561 TINGTDFNGTAN
+1561 
-1573 ITTAKWGTARSIK
+1573 
-1586 IGNTA
+1586 
-1591 KNVDGSDNVTWT
+1591 
-1603 FAEIG
+1603 
-1608 GADANHTHGLLHSS
+1608 
-1622 LAIQLANTTTDSGW
+1622 
-1636 SMINGSYN
+1636 
-1644 GFILKSIGTQSSAP
+1644 
-1658 SWILGNYAAG
+1658 
-1668 ICFGGAD
+1668 
-1675 TKGVISVAYSSAQ
+1675 
-1688 VRVAGGNGSK
+1688 
-1698 PVWSCDLWHNKNFDP
+1698 P

-1719 SGGTISGAVTINNTL
+1719 SGGTISGAVTINDTL

-1746 SNYVFCADGSIRNFP
+1746 SDYVFCANGSIRNFAEM
-1761 TLFSTNILW
+1761 TTSAILFAT
-1770 ASYKIYTGGTG
+1770 YKVYNRDSGN
-1781 TYSRLSGNY
+1781 YSKLNGNY
-1790 NFITGRTREGTGRL
+1790 NFITSVRREAIGRILLT
-1804 IVTLSVPSGYSK
+1804 ISIPSGYIK
-1816 TQIMMFAT
+1816 NQIMMFAT
-1824 GHHMGS
+1824 GHHRES
-1830 GWTSPIYASIQ
+1830 NWTDPVYVSIQ
-1841 PDYGASDSVRI
+1841 PDFGTGNSVRI
-1852 MTADDASLNDAECIV
+1852 MTADDHSLNDAECIV
-1867 NFILVKT
+1867 NFLLIKG

>member
-1 MIINSKFAYI
+1 MIINSKFAYV
-11 KKKEVF
+11 KKKETF

-293 DTNVVNAIAASP
+293 DPNITNAIAASP

-330 YKGSIEAGITYPGT
+330 YKGSIEAGITHPGT

-476 EFIAFDGYEPK
+476 EFVAFDGYEPK

-494 DNMFITSDAQ
+494 DNMFITSDMQ

-707 VTPTQI
+707 VTPTQV

-771 LLYCDGTNSFVGMSE
+771 LLYCDGTNSFVGMSA
-786 ATTYIRSGNADL
+786 ATTYIRSGNTDL

-820 LDADLLDGVHLMQ
+820 LDADLLDGVQLTRLVHYADDNAYDNTSCSRIIPISNVTITDNS
-833 KGSTAGVMRSW
+833 KYGSIFQWT
-844 ARGTHTTVNQYFGN
+844 
-858 GVVVVIDPKPT
+858 
-869 DSNDLWANTTIFS
+869 NTTTKTPAQTGTSDNWFNQLYGGTNDRLYFRTRTNG
-882 VGDSSIRNWQM
+882 GDWTSWHKI
-893 AFGYGADVIKVRKNN
+893 AFITDN
-908 DGWGSWKTLA
+908 
-918 FLDSKVASSTNSDY
+918 VASATKADY
-932 PTGFSSRSTSSTWGD
+932 PTGFSSRSTSSTWGN

-1026 NDAGGIGG
+1026 NNAGGIGG

-1040 QWGIYGRS
+1040 QWRIYGRS

-1059 TADDGNEPIYFRQYT
+1059 TADDGNEPIYFRQYS
-1074 GVFSTLKRTLT
+1074 GVFTTLKRTLT
-1085 LLDGSGN
+1085 LLDGNGN
-1092 TSMPGSLTVAGT
+1092 TSMPGNLTVTNA
-1104 TTSGNFNTEGRYIS
+1104 TTSGSFNTSGKYNS
-1118 NYASNAYINSVTN
+1118 TFASGSWINSVSN
-1131 AVLTCN
+1131 SALTL
-1137 YSGYGGILCAPVKG
+1137 SISSYGGIWCAPTKG
-1151 GRITLSTYPSNDNMV
+1151 GRVTMSVYPSSNNNV
-1166 YLGYATS
+1166 YIGYAS
-1173 SQISAGTN
+1173 SAKITAGTN
-1181 TLNKQT
+1181 AFTRQT
-1187 KWNADNGY
+1187 YWNADNGF
-1195 WYTDGYVKNGS
+1195 WTSGGYAKENS
-1206 SNSYVLLGGGG
+1206 SDSYVLLGGGG
-1217 HITLSGLYI
+1217 HATLSGLGGSHTHTVLRNNLMIKGTNGMSDSASIHLGIGDSDTGFKWVSDGVCQIYANNEAIGQWNYGGMNWYYTPQVNGVAVSLSNHTHTYI
-1226 SHNHFER
+1226 DSSGLR
-1233 SDVDPNIVVDGPRT
+1233 SA
-1247 YESTST
+1247 T
-1253 ANGPDT
+1253 ANGNTRGESGVRLYSCYNNSYPIIYGAVLHLHEGRGAAELLLGWSETDGAHAENYIRSKRDNDSGAWSGWAKIWTSANLDVSTYFKYQGNNVNADWNKITTTGNMGVTEQTIT
-1259 NKWHQYTTMGTG
+1259 NGPSGAY
-1271 DSNYCHQLS
+1271 NYGQLLTFN
-1280 YAYAGGTNIYHRIKN
+1280 AGGTLSQIYLPHS
-1295 AGSWGGWMTI
+1295 ASGSMYIRTGWSGVSQYYDWVQVLTTG
-1305 LDSSNYAGILD
+1305 NYTSLVVRKA
-1316 GRYVNVTGDTM
+1316 GDTM
-1327 TGKLTIQSSS
+1327 AGALNFANNVWNRVGDDVYIGDYNVANYLCIKANSGSTVGINFFNSSNGDVGKLASVNGTLQWEGTNIS
-1337 LNGTYN
+1337 LNGHTHNYIVSRGN
-1343 GLLVGDDC
+1343 LNAQTGRTQNLGD
-1351 NIGDCNIVNTIG
+1351 VYSYNTISDNTGGPATYTSVIGFGRGTAGTVEIAGEWTSGIG
-1363 LMGTTDNNAGMIKF
+1363 LWYRALRDSINNWF
-1377 GKGGYQ
+1377 GWVKVWD
-1383 FGYNGSSHYV
+1383 SK
-1393 SGTDIWTN
+1393 N
-1401 FNADLL
+1401 FNPD
-1407 DGLHA
+1407 
-1412 SSFVRVYTGNFT
+1412 
-1424 QYNNGT
+1424 
-1430 WTKILQFT
+1430 
-1438 IPNGSL
+1438 
-1444 QPSITFTWH
+1444 
-1453 PTECAR
+1453 
-1459 DIWADFNIN
+1459 
-1468 IRSGSLTF
+1468 
-1476 YANWKGGNRRNMY
+1476 
-1489 CVGDGTT
+1489 
-1496 YSVWVQGTKTTW
+1496 
-1508 DPFGLIQVTSTWSI
+1508 
-1522 NSYQAGSLQYSD
+1522 
-1534 SEPSG
+1534 
-1539 TYKVAAS
+1539 
-1546 TSGFAL
+1546 
-1552 YADRLLNSR
+1552 
-1561 TINGTDFNGTAN
+1561 
-1573 ITTAKWGTARSIK
+1573 
-1586 IGNTA
+1586 
-1591 KNVDGSDNVTWT
+1591 
-1603 FAEIG
+1603 
-1608 GADANHTHGLLHSS
+1608 
-1622 LAIQLANTTTDSGW
+1622 
-1636 SMINGSYN
+1636 
-1644 GFILKSIGTQSSAP
+1644 
-1658 SWILGNYAAG
+1658 
-1668 ICFGGAD
+1668 
-1675 TKGVISVAYSSAQ
+1675 
-1688 VRVAGGNGSK
+1688 
-1698 PVWSCDLWHNKNFDP
+1698 
-1713 NTKFNT
+1713 TKFNT

-1734 SVSKI
+1734 SVESI
-1739 KATSTYS
+1739 KSTTTYS

-1770 ASYKIYTGGTG
+1770 ASYKVYTGESGS
-1781 TYSRLSGNY
+1781 YSRLSGNY
-1790 NFITGRTREGTGRL
+1790 SFITGRTREGTGRL
-1804 IVTLSVPSGYSK
+1804 IVTISVPSGYSK

-1824 GHHMGS
+1824 GHHRES
-1830 GWTSPIYASIQ
+1830 NWTSPVYASIQ
-1841 PDYGASDSVRI
+1841 PDYGASNSVRI
-1852 MTADDASLNDAECIV
+1852 MTADDATLNDAECIV

>member
-1 MIINSKFAYI
+1 MVINSKFAYI

-102 TEAPLTWDTAN
+102 TEPPLEWNVSD

-128 GQSTNLGNASV
+128 GQSTSLGNASV

-144 IMIDSTGHITYAQ
+144 IMVDSTGHITYAQ

-208 TQRLTVEGGLDT
+208 TRRLTVEGGIDT
-220 NGPVF
+220 NGAVF

-251 PKIHLSNK
+251 PKIHLSTK

-272 VKLQDIL
+272 VKLQDVL

-293 DTNVVNAIAASP
+293 DPNITNAIAASP

-330 YKGSIEAGITYPGT
+330 YKGSIEAGVTYPGT

-367 VGYVNGEPVEVG
+367 VGYINGEPVEVG

-476 EFIAFDGYEPK
+476 EFVAFDGYEPK

-494 DNMFITSDAQ
+494 DNMFITSDMQ

-546 SNQYVYIGPDNKL
+546 SNQYVYIDPDNKL

-707 VTPTQI
+707 VTPTQV

-771 LLYCDGTNSFVGMSE
+771 LLYCDGTNSFVGMSA
-786 ATTYIRSGNADL
+786 ATTYIRSGNTDL

-820 LDADLLDGVHLMQ
+820 LDADLLDGVQLTRLVHYADDNAYDNTSCSRIIPISNVTITDNS
-833 KGSTAGVMRSW
+833 KYGSIFQWTNITTQTPAQTGTSSNWFNQLYGGTNDRLYFRTRTNGGDWTSW
-844 ARGTHTTVNQYFGN
+844 HKIAF
-858 GVVVVIDPKPT
+858 IT
-869 DSNDLWANTTIFS
+869 DN
-882 VGDSSIRNWQM
+882 
-893 AFGYGADVIKVRKNN
+893 
-908 DGWGSWKTLA
+908 
-918 FLDSKVASSTNSDY
+918 VASATKADY
-932 PTGFSSRSTSSTWGD
+932 PTGFSSRSTSSTWGN

-971 SAGKVSIKIDG
+971 SAGKLSIKIDG

-988 GRYKVLDTNNYPSTL
+988 GRYKVLDTNNYSATL
-1003 DSRYLL
+1003 DGRYLRI
-1009 KGSAVNT
+1009 GETAT
-1016 SNNSSWLSFA
+1016 SGTNSKYLSFA
-1026 NDAGGIGG
+1026 NNAGGVGG
-1034 TMGVNG
+1034 TMGVND
-1040 QWGIYGRS
+1040 QWRIYGRS

-1059 TADDGNEPIYFRQYT
+1059 TADDGNEPIYFRQYS
-1074 GVFSTLKRTLT
+1074 GVFTTLKRTLT
-1085 LLDGSGN
+1085 LLDGNGN
-1092 TSMPGSLTVAGT
+1092 TSMPGNLTVTNA
-1104 TTSGNFNTEGRYIS
+1104 TTSGSFNTSGKYNS
-1118 NYASNAYINSVTN
+1118 TFASGTWINSVSN
-1131 AVLTCN
+1131 SALTL
-1137 YSGYGGILCAPVKG
+1137 SISSYGGIWCAPTKG
-1151 GRITLSTYPSNDNMV
+1151 GRVTMSVFPSDNNNV
-1166 YLGYATS
+1166 YIGYAS
-1173 SQISAGTN
+1173 SAQITAGTN
-1181 TLNKQT
+1181 AFT
-1187 KWNADNGY
+1187 KRTYWNADNGF
-1195 WYTDGYVKNGS
+1195 WTSGGYAKENS
-1206 SNSYVLLGGGG
+1206 SDSYVLLGGGG
-1217 HITLSGLYI
+1217 HATLSGLGGSHTHTVLRNNLMIKGTNGI
-1226 SHNHFER
+1226 SDSASIHLG
-1233 SDVDPNIVVDGPRT
+1233 I
-1247 YESTST
+1247 
-1253 ANGPDT
+1253 
-1259 NKWHQYTTMGTG
+1259 G
-1271 DSNYCHQLS
+1271 DSDTGFKWISDGVCQM
-1280 YAYAGGTNIYHRIKN
+1280 YANNVAIGQWNSSGMNWLKQPSVNGQKIWHAGND
-1295 AGSWGGWMTI
+1295 GSGSG
-1305 LDSSNYAGILD
+1305 LD
-1316 GRYVNVTGDTM
+1316 
-1327 TGKLTIQSSS
+1327 
-1337 LNGTYN
+1337 
-1343 GLLVGDDC
+1343 
-1351 NIGDCNIVNTIG
+1351 
-1363 LMGTTDNNAGMIKF
+1363 
-1377 GKGGYQ
+1377 
-1383 FGYNGSSHYV
+1383 
-1393 SGTDIWTN
+1393 
-1401 FNADLL
+1401 ADLV

-1412 SSFVRVYTGNFT
+1412 SRFPIYYNLNMSSTSNYWYKLGTARVSESDNIMIHIYGGNGWNSNASQNAYATLMIKAGYNPSGGLTREFGATMVNHHHSSMTYKLISPSNDTVDIWVKMPWEYPSGWYSIHGEYSSYTHSGASQSAEPTGNAQT
-1424 QYNNGT
+1424 GVETLTNAYTSSNVASA
-1430 WTKILQFT
+1430 TKLQT
-1438 IPNGSL
+1438 
-1444 QPSITFTWH
+1444 
-1453 PTECAR
+1453 AR
-1459 DIWADFNIN
+1459 
-1468 IRSGSLTF
+1468 
-1476 YANWKGGNRRNMY
+1476 
-1489 CVGDGTT
+1489 
-1496 YSVWVQGTKTTW
+1496 Q
-1508 DPFGLIQVTSTWSI
+1508 
-1522 NSYQAGSLQYSD
+1522 
-1534 SEPSG
+1534 
-1539 TYKVAAS
+1539 
-1546 TSGFAL
+1546 
-1552 YADRLLNSR
+1552 
-1561 TINGTDFNGTAN
+1561 INGTNFNGTAN
-1573 ITTAKWGTARSIK
+1573 ITTAKWGTARSIR

-1591 KNVDGSDNVTWT
+1591 KNVDGSGNVSWS

-1608 GADANHTHGLLHSS
+1608 GAAANHTHNYIVSRGNLNAQTGRTQSLGDVYSYNTVSGKTGGPTTYTSVIGFGRGAAGTVEIAGGWTSGMGLWYRALGD
-1622 LAIQLANTTTDSGW
+1622 TTDNWYGW
-1636 SMINGSYN
+1636 V
-1644 GFILKSIGTQSSAP
+1644 K
-1658 SWILGNYAAG
+1658 
-1668 ICFGGAD
+1668 
-1675 TKGVISVAYSSAQ
+1675 
-1688 VRVAGGNGSK
+1688 
-1698 PVWSCDLWHNKNFDP
+1698 VWDSKNFDP

-1734 SVSKI
+1734 SVKSI
-1739 KATSTYS
+1739 KSTTTYS
-1746 SNYVFCADGSIRNFP
+1746 SNYVFCADGSIKNFP
-1761 TLFSTNILW
+1761 ALFSTNILW
-1770 ASYKIYTGGTG
+1770 ASYKVNTGGSG
-1781 TYSRLSGNY
+1781 SYSRLSGNY

-1841 PDYGASDSVRI
+1841 PDYGTSNSVRI

>member
-1 MIINSKFAYI
+1 MVINSKFAYI
-11 KKKEVF
+11 KKKETF

-293 DTNVVNAIAASP
+293 DANVVNAIAASP

-476 EFIAFDGYEPK
+476 EFVAFDGYEPK

-494 DNMFITSDAQ
+494 DNMFITSDMQ

-707 VTPTQI
+707 VTPTQV

-719 NSAQAYTFNGDNIRA
+719 NSAQAYTFNGDNIRV

-771 LLYCDGTNSFVGMSE
+771 LLYCDGTNSFVGMSA
-786 ATTYIRSGNADL
+786 ATTYIRSGNTDL

-820 LDADLLDGVHLMQ
+820 LDADLLDGVQLTRLVHYADDNAYDNTSCSRIIPISNVTITDNS
-833 KGSTAGVMRSW
+833 KYGSIFQWTNITTQTPAQTGTSSNWFNQLYGGTNDRLYFRTRTNGGDWTSW
-844 ARGTHTTVNQYFGN
+844 HKIAF
-858 GVVVVIDPKPT
+858 IT
-869 DSNDLWANTTIFS
+869 DN
-882 VGDSSIRNWQM
+882 
-893 AFGYGADVIKVRKNN
+893 
-908 DGWGSWKTLA
+908 
-918 FLDSKVASSTNSDY
+918 VASATKADY
-932 PTGFSSRSTSSTWGD
+932 PTGFSSRSTSSTWGN

-971 SAGKVSIKIDG
+971 SAGKLSIKIDG

-1009 KGSAVNT
+1009 KGSAVNI

-1026 NDAGGIGG
+1026 NNAGGIGG
-1034 TMGVNG
+1034 TMGVND
-1040 QWGIYGRS
+1040 QWRIYGRS

-1059 TADDGNEPIYFRQYT
+1059 TADDGNEPIYFRQYR
-1074 GVFSTLKRTLT
+1074 GLFSTLKRTLT

-1104 TTSGNFNTEGRYIS
+1104 TTSGNFNTGGRYIS
-1118 NYASNAYINSVTN
+1118 NYASNTYINSVTN

-1151 GRITLSTYPSNDNMV
+1151 GRITLSTFPSNDNIV

-1206 SNSYVLLGGGG
+1206 SDSYVLLGGGG
-1217 HITLSGLYI
+1217 HATLSGLGGSHTHTIFRNNLMIKGTNGI
-1226 SHNHFER
+1226 S
-1233 SDVDPNIVVDGPRT
+1233 D
-1247 YESTST
+1247 T
-1253 ANGPDT
+1253 ASI
-1259 NKWHQYTTMGTG
+1259 HLALG
-1271 DSNYCHQLS
+1271 DSDTGFKWISDGVCQM
-1280 YAYAGGTNIYHRIKN
+1280 YANNVAIGQWNSSGMNWLKQPSVNGQKIWHAGND
-1295 AGSWGGWMTI
+1295 GSGSG
-1305 LDSSNYAGILD
+1305 LD
-1316 GRYVNVTGDTM
+1316 
-1327 TGKLTIQSSS
+1327 
-1337 LNGTYN
+1337 
-1343 GLLVGDDC
+1343 
-1351 NIGDCNIVNTIG
+1351 
-1363 LMGTTDNNAGMIKF
+1363 
-1377 GKGGYQ
+1377 
-1383 FGYNGSSHYV
+1383 
-1393 SGTDIWTN
+1393 
-1401 FNADLL
+1401 ADLL
-1407 DGLHA
+1407 DGNHSTYYPNRYDISSDTTNRWHNLGTCSLNSDGQSIIIEVFSGNGWNARA
-1412 SSFVRVYTGNFT
+1412 SQNVRLKIYIKKSFTNTSTPATAYFGCLMEVYMNEEGGDIQYKVIANSKTQCTVWVYLPWDYAGGWYTVYGEYNSWSNSGAKQSSAPTGNDQT
-1424 QYNNGT
+1424 
-1430 WTKILQFT
+1430 
-1438 IPNGSL
+1438 
-1444 QPSITFTWH
+1444 
-1453 PTECAR
+1453 
-1459 DIWADFNIN
+1459 
-1468 IRSGSLTF
+1468 RSGAKVIRYIAYTSSNV
-1476 YANWKGGNRRNMY
+1476 A
-1489 CVGDGTT
+1489 
-1496 YSVWVQGTKTTW
+1496 SATK
-1508 DPFGLIQVTSTWSI
+1508 
-1522 NSYQAGSLQYSD
+1522 LQ
-1534 SEPSG
+1534 
-1539 TYKVAAS
+1539 TA
-1546 TSGFAL
+1546 
-1552 YADRLLNSR
+1552 RQ
-1561 TINGTDFNGTAN
+1561 INGTNFNGTAN

-1591 KNVDGSDNVTWT
+1591 KNVDGSGNVTWT

-1608 GADANHTHGLLHSS
+1608 GAAANHTHNYIVSRGNLNAQTGRTQSLGDVYSYNTVSGNKGGPTTYTSVIGFGRGAAGTVEIAGGWTSGMGLWYRALRD
-1622 LAIQLANTTTDSGW
+1622 TTDNWYGW
-1636 SMINGSYN
+1636 V
-1644 GFILKSIGTQSSAP
+1644 K
-1658 SWILGNYAAG
+1658 
-1668 ICFGGAD
+1668 
-1675 TKGVISVAYSSAQ
+1675 
-1688 VRVAGGNGSK
+1688 
-1698 PVWSCDLWHNKNFDP
+1698 VWDSKNFNP

-1719 SGGTISGAVTINNTL
+1719 SGGTISGAVTINSTL

-1739 KATSTYS
+1739 KATGTYS
-1746 SNYVFCADGSIRNFP
+1746 SNYVFCADGSIKNFP
-1761 TLFSTNILW
+1761 SLFSTNILW
-1770 ASYKIYTGGTG
+1770 ASYKVNTGGSG
-1781 TYSRLSGNY
+1781 SYSRLSGNY

-1804 IVTLSVPSGYSK
+1804 IVTISVPSGYSE

-1824 GHHMGS
+1824 GHHS
-1830 GWTSPIYASIQ
+1830 SFGWTSPVYASIQ
-1841 PDYGASDSVRI
+1841 PDYGNSSSVRI
-1852 MTADDASLNDAECIV
+1852 MTADDYSLNDGECIV

>member
-1 MIINSKFAYI
+1 MVINSKFAYI
-11 KKKEVF
+11 KKKETF

-293 DTNVVNAIAASP
+293 DANVVNAIAASP

-476 EFIAFDGYEPK
+476 EFVAFDGYEPK

-494 DNMFITSDAQ
+494 DNMFITSDMQ

-707 VTPTQI
+707 VTPTQV

-719 NSAQAYTFNGDNIRA
+719 NSAQAYTFNGDNIRV

-771 LLYCDGTNSFVGMSE
+771 LLYCDGTNSFVGMSA
-786 ATTYIRSGNADL
+786 ATTYIRSGNTDL

-820 LDADLLDGVHLMQ
+820 LDADLLDGVQLTRLVHYADDNAYDNTSCSRIIPISNVTITDNS
-833 KGSTAGVMRSW
+833 KYGSIFQWTNITTQTPAQTGTSSNWFNQLYGGTNDRLYFRTRTNGGDWTSW
-844 ARGTHTTVNQYFGN
+844 HKIAF
-858 GVVVVIDPKPT
+858 IT
-869 DSNDLWANTTIFS
+869 DN
-882 VGDSSIRNWQM
+882 
-893 AFGYGADVIKVRKNN
+893 
-908 DGWGSWKTLA
+908 
-918 FLDSKVASSTNSDY
+918 VASATKADY
-932 PTGFSSRSTSSTWGD
+932 PTGFSSRSTSSTWGN

-971 SAGKVSIKIDG
+971 SAGKLSIKIDG

-1009 KGSAVNT
+1009 KGSAVNI

-1026 NDAGGIGG
+1026 NNAGGIGG
-1034 TMGVNG
+1034 TMGVND
-1040 QWGIYGRS
+1040 QWRIYGRS

-1059 TADDGNEPIYFRQYT
+1059 TADDGNEPIYFRQYR
-1074 GVFSTLKRTLT
+1074 GLFSTLKRTLT

-1104 TTSGNFNTEGRYIS
+1104 TTSGNFNTGGRYIS
-1118 NYASNAYINSVTN
+1118 NYASNTYINSVTN

-1151 GRITLSTYPSNDNMV
+1151 GRITLSTFPSNDNIV

-1206 SNSYVLLGGGG
+1206 SDSYVLLGGGG
-1217 HITLSGLYI
+1217 HATLSGLGGSHTHTIFRNNLMIKGTNGI
-1226 SHNHFER
+1226 S
-1233 SDVDPNIVVDGPRT
+1233 D
-1247 YESTST
+1247 T
-1253 ANGPDT
+1253 ASI
-1259 NKWHQYTTMGTG
+1259 HLALG
-1271 DSNYCHQLS
+1271 DSDTGFKWISDGVCQM
-1280 YAYAGGTNIYHRIKN
+1280 YANNVAIGQWNSSGMNWLKQPSVNGQKIWHAGND
-1295 AGSWGGWMTI
+1295 GSGSG
-1305 LDSSNYAGILD
+1305 LD
-1316 GRYVNVTGDTM
+1316 
-1327 TGKLTIQSSS
+1327 
-1337 LNGTYN
+1337 
-1343 GLLVGDDC
+1343 
-1351 NIGDCNIVNTIG
+1351 
-1363 LMGTTDNNAGMIKF
+1363 
-1377 GKGGYQ
+1377 
-1383 FGYNGSSHYV
+1383 
-1393 SGTDIWTN
+1393 
-1401 FNADLL
+1401 ADLL
-1407 DGLHA
+1407 DGNHSTYYPNRYDISSDTTNRWHNLGTCSLNSDGQSIIIEVFSGNGWNARA
-1412 SSFVRVYTGNFT
+1412 SQNVRLKIYIKKSFTNTSTPATAYFGCLMEVYMNEEGGDIQYKVIANSKTQCTVWVYLPWDYAGGWYTVYGEYNSWSNSGAKQSSAPTGNDQT
-1424 QYNNGT
+1424 
-1430 WTKILQFT
+1430 
-1438 IPNGSL
+1438 
-1444 QPSITFTWH
+1444 
-1453 PTECAR
+1453 
-1459 DIWADFNIN
+1459 
-1468 IRSGSLTF
+1468 RSGAKVIRYIAYTSSNV
-1476 YANWKGGNRRNMY
+1476 A
-1489 CVGDGTT
+1489 
-1496 YSVWVQGTKTTW
+1496 SATK
-1508 DPFGLIQVTSTWSI
+1508 
-1522 NSYQAGSLQYSD
+1522 LQ
-1534 SEPSG
+1534 
-1539 TYKVAAS
+1539 TA
-1546 TSGFAL
+1546 
-1552 YADRLLNSR
+1552 RQ
-1561 TINGTDFNGTAN
+1561 INGTNFNGTAN

-1591 KNVDGSDNVTWT
+1591 KNVDGSGNVTWT

-1608 GADANHTHGLLHSS
+1608 GAAANHTHNYIVSRGNLNAQTGRTQSLGDVYSYNTVSGNKGGPTTYTSVIGFGRGAAGTVEIAGGWTSGMGLWYRALRD
-1622 LAIQLANTTTDSGW
+1622 TTDNWYGW
-1636 SMINGSYN
+1636 V
-1644 GFILKSIGTQSSAP
+1644 K
-1658 SWILGNYAAG
+1658 
-1668 ICFGGAD
+1668 
-1675 TKGVISVAYSSAQ
+1675 
-1688 VRVAGGNGSK
+1688 
-1698 PVWSCDLWHNKNFDP
+1698 VWDSKNFNP

-1719 SGGTISGAVTINNTL
+1719 SGGTISGAVTINSTL

-1739 KATSTYS
+1739 KATGTYS
-1746 SNYVFCADGSIRNFP
+1746 SNYVFCADGSIKNFP
-1761 TLFSTNILW
+1761 SLFSTNILW
-1770 ASYKIYTGGTG
+1770 ASYKVNTGGSG
-1781 TYSRLSGNY
+1781 SYSRLSGNY

-1804 IVTLSVPSGYSK
+1804 IVTISVPSGYSG

-1824 GHHMGS
+1824 GHHS
-1830 GWTSPIYASIQ
+1830 SFGWTSPVYASIQ
-1841 PDYGASDSVRI
+1841 PDYGNSSSVRI
-1852 MTADDASLNDAECIV
+1852 MTADDYSLNDGECIV

>member
-1 MIINSKFAYI
+1 MVINSKFAYI

-102 TEAPLTWDTAN
+102 TEPPLEWNVSD

-128 GQSTNLGNASV
+128 GQSTSLGNASV

-144 IMIDSTGHITYAQ
+144 IMVDSTGHITYAQ

-208 TQRLTVEGGLDT
+208 TRRLTVEGGIDT
-220 NGPVF
+220 NGAVF

-251 PKIHLSNK
+251 PKIHLSTK

-272 VKLQDIL
+272 VKLQDVL

-293 DTNVVNAIAASP
+293 DPNITNAIAASP

-427 FNNTKGKLIKGLP
+427 FSNTKGKLIKGLP

-476 EFIAFDGYEPK
+476 EFVAFDGYEPK

-494 DNMFITSDAQ
+494 DNMFITSDMQ

-629 SSGYYTELAQNLTGT
+629 SSGYYTELAQNLTGI

-707 VTPTQI
+707 VTPTQV

-771 LLYCDGTNSFVGMSE
+771 LLYCDGTNSFVGMSA
-786 ATTYIRSGNADL
+786 ATTYIRSGNTDL

-932 PTGFSSRSTSSTWGD
+932 PTGFSSRSTSSTWGN

-1016 SNNSSWLSFA
+1016 NNNSSWLSFA
-1026 NDAGGIGG
+1026 NNAGGIGG
-1034 TMGVNG
+1034 TMGVND
-1040 QWGIYGRS
+1040 QWRIYGRS

-1104 TTSGNFNTEGRYIS
+1104 TTSGNFNTGGRYIS
-1118 NYASNAYINSVTN
+1118 NYASNTYINSVTN

-1151 GRITLSTYPSNDNMV
+1151 GRITLSTHPSNDNIV

-1181 TLNKQT
+1181 ALNKQT

-1206 SNSYVLLGGGG
+1206 SDSYVLLGGGG
-1217 HITLSGLYI
+1217 HTTLSGLYT

-1233 SDVDPNIVVDGPRT
+1233 SNVDPNSIVGGPRT

-1253 ANGPDT
+1253 ANRPDT
-1259 NKWHQYTTMGTG
+1259 NTWHQYTTLGTG
-1271 DSNYCHQLS
+1271 DNNYCHQLS
-1280 YAYAGGTNIYHRIKN
+1280 YAYAGGTNIYHRVKN

-1305 LDSSNYAGILD
+1305 LDSSNYAGTLD
-1316 GRYVNVTGDTM
+1316 GRYVNVAGDTM

-1351 NIGDCNIVNTIG
+1351 NIGDCNMGNTIG
-1363 LMGTTDNNAGMIKF
+1363 LMGTTNNNAGMIKF

-1393 SGTDIWTN
+1393 SGTNIWTN

-1412 SSFVRVYTGNFT
+1412 SSFVRVYTGNFS
-1424 QYNNGT
+1424 QYNKGT

-1438 IPNGSL
+1438 IPNGSYKS
-1444 QPSITFTWH
+1444 SITFTWH

-1459 DIWADFNIN
+1459 DIWADFSIN
-1468 IRSGSLTF
+1468 IRQGNVIF

-1489 CVGDGTT
+1489 CVGNGTT
-1496 YSVWVQGTKTTW
+1496 YSVWVQGTKSSW
-1508 DPFGLIQVTSTWSI
+1508 DPYGLIQVTSTWDI

-1561 TINGTDFNGTAN
+1561 TINGTGFNGTAN

-1591 KNVDGSDNVTWT
+1591 KNVDGSGNVTWT

-1608 GADANHTHGLLHSS
+1608 GAAANHTHNYIVSRGNLNAQTGRTQSLGDVYSYNTVSGKTGGPTTYTSVIGFGRGAAGTVEIAGGWTSGMGLWYRALRD
-1622 LAIQLANTTTDSGW
+1622 TTDNWYGW
-1636 SMINGSYN
+1636 V
-1644 GFILKSIGTQSSAP
+1644 K
-1658 SWILGNYAAG
+1658 
-1668 ICFGGAD
+1668 
-1675 TKGVISVAYSSAQ
+1675 
-1688 VRVAGGNGSK
+1688 
-1698 PVWSCDLWHNKNFDP
+1698 VWDSKNFNP

-1746 SNYVFCADGSIRNFP
+1746 SNYVFCADGSIKNFP

-1770 ASYKIYTGGTG
+1770 ASYKVNTGGSG
-1781 TYSRLSGNY
+1781 SYSRLSGNY

-1804 IVTLSVPSGYSK
+1804 IVTISVPSGYSK

-1824 GHHMGS
+1824 GHHS
-1830 GWTSPIYASIQ
+1830 SFGWTSPVYASIQ
-1841 PDYGASDSVRI
+1841 PDYGNSSSVRI
-1852 MTADDASLNDAECIV
+1852 MTADDYSLNDAECIV

>member
-1 MIINSKFAYI
+1 MIINSKFAYV
-11 KKKEVF
+11 KKKETF

-293 DTNVVNAIAASP
+293 DPNITNAIAASP

-330 YKGSIEAGITYPGT
+330 YKGSIEAGVTYPGT
-344 YTPIGQIGNTYVV
+344 YTPTGQIGNTYVV

-367 VGYVNGEPVEVG
+367 IGYINGEPVEVG
-379 DLIICKEE
+379 DLVICKED

-396 ETVKSKWTYVQ
+396 EEVKPKWTYVQ

-487 KVNFIAG
+487 KINFIAG
-494 DNMFITSDAQ
+494 DNMFITSDMQ

-568 TDHTHNYA
+568 TDHNHDDRYVNVIGDTMT
-576 GAKTPGG
+576 GALSITCS
-583 PALKIDLNPDGLL
+583 D
-596 DAEYGTYGGIIQD
+596 TY
-609 SNNGPTS
+609 P
-616 GSWSNRIKILHNN
+616 LVLNN
-629 SSGYYTELAQNLTGT
+629 SSGHLAIIIKNANTNKSRFGWNQEYGSYIYDYTADRYINIKSDSLYWNNTDSFLLTGNYT
-644 AGVWHRRN
+644 TTLDTRYVKKSGDSMSGVLSITTSDIHPIVITSSNEQETSIN
-652 VAGVISEWIPL
+652 VASKGTIGYHSSRGMFL
-663 LDKSNFHTYLDETYI
+663 YNKASN
-678 QKQTDPNQL
+678 K
-687 KNFVR
+687 V
-692 YSLES
+692 LE
-697 GLTINWTAGN
+697 IN
-707 VTPTQI
+707 
-713 IGFKEN
+713 
-719 NSAQAYTFNGDNIRA
+719 D
-734 FANAVNRSGD
+734 D
-744 TMSGNLTTTGIILTT
+744 
-759 TTGIT
+759 
-764 HNGKSSA
+764 
-771 LLYCDGTNSFVGMSE
+771 
-786 ATTYIRSGNADL
+786 GNAYFD
-798 FHKKNG
+798 KN
-804 TDYKI
+804 KI
-809 WDASNDGSGSG
+809 WHAGNDGSGSG
-820 LDADLLDGVHLMQ
+820 LDADTLDGKHLSSTESLFNGIAYITGDGVMEIGRYLDFHYDSTDTSDYSTRLCISSKGNSNTVFLPTKTGTLALTTDNVASATKLQ
-833 KGSTAGVMRSW
+833 TKRTLWGQSFDGTANVDGCIRIQANEGNYCEGIRIKPYNSWATIVLGGNDLTSDTGKSANTWSIHNNNGKFYINKNSSSGSTGNELCNINGNW
-844 ARGTHTTVNQYFGN
+844 GICTVSPSYKLHVGGN
-858 GVVVVIDPKPT
+858 AYI
-869 DSNDLWANTTIFS
+869 
-882 VGDSSIRNWQM
+882 
-893 AFGYGADVIKVRKNN
+893 
-908 DGWGSWKTLA
+908 
-918 FLDSKVASSTNSDY
+918 
-932 PTGFSSRSTSSTWGD
+932 TSGL
-947 TTGTHITGWHTSTG
+947 TSG
-961 GDIAFMNDNP
+961 GDIILNQNGSTGTRQLRIQCGDND
-971 SAGKVSIKIDG
+971 
-982 LFYQDE
+982 
-988 GRYKVLDTNNYPSTL
+988 
-1003 DSRYLL
+1003 
-1009 KGSAVNT
+1009 
-1016 SNNSSWLSFA
+1016 
-1026 NDAGGIGG
+1026 
-1034 TMGVNG
+1034 
-1040 QWGIYGRS
+1040 YGRIAAGA
-1048 TADNAGYLEIA
+1048 TATNAGWMEIA
-1059 TADDGNEPIYFRQYT
+1059 TADDGNEPIYVRQYT

-1092 TSMPGSLTVAGT
+1092 TGIPGSLTVAGT
-1104 TTSGNFNTEGRYIS
+1104 TTSGNFNTGGRYIS
-1118 NYASNAYINSVTN
+1118 SYASNTYINSVTN

-1151 GRITLSTYPSNDNMV
+1151 GRITLSTYPSNDNIV

-1181 TLNKQT
+1181 ALNKRT
-1187 KWNADNGY
+1187 RWNADNGY

-1206 SNSYVLLGGGG
+1206 SDSYVLLGGGG
-1217 HITLSGLYI
+1217 HTTLSGLYT

-1233 SDVDPNIVVDGPRT
+1233 SNVDPNSIVDGPRT
-1247 YESTST
+1247 YESTNT
-1253 ANGPDT
+1253 ANRPDT
-1259 NKWHQYTTMGTG
+1259 NAWHQYTILGTG
-1271 DSNYCHQLS
+1271 DNNYCHQLS
-1280 YAYAGGTNIYHRIKN
+1280 YAYAGGTNIYHRVKN
-1295 AGSWGGWMTI
+1295 GGSWGSWLTI

-1327 TGKLTIQSSS
+1327 TGKLSWSMNGVTSSIS
-1337 LNGTYN
+1337 NDNSFFTHHSTNASSGHWFNKAVYVAGEIYAGTSYN
-1343 GLLVGDDC
+1343 QKVWHAGNDGSGSGLD
-1351 NIGDCNIVNTIG
+1351 
-1363 LMGTTDNNAGMIKF
+1363 
-1377 GKGGYQ
+1377 
-1383 FGYNGSSHYV
+1383 
-1393 SGTDIWTN
+1393 
-1401 FNADLL
+1401 ADLL
-1407 DGLHA
+1407 DGWQLA
-1412 SSFVRVYTGNFT
+1412 
-1424 QYNNGT
+1424 
-1430 WTKILQFT
+1430 
-1438 IPNGSL
+1438 
-1444 QPSITFTWH
+1444 SITERWTSVITLGQWSRLLRAVNHQLGGSFILNVHYTRNSVVVNNVFLITFGH
-1453 PTECAR
+1453 SNSAHIVTLGTHNYTQIQLRLTDGGSVNDVYVELL
-1459 DIWADFNIN
+1459 D
-1468 IRSGSLTF
+1468 SGSGTQTVYCQIF
-1476 YANWKGGNRRNMY
+1476 NMY
-1489 CVGDGTT
+1489 VSSITKYTSYTAGGGT
-1496 YSVWVQGTKTTW
+1496 VR
-1508 DPFGLIQVTSTWSI
+1508 
-1522 NSYQAGSLQYSD
+1522 
-1534 SEPSG
+1534 
-1539 TYKVAAS
+1539 AS
-1546 TSGFAL
+1546 TS
-1552 YADRLLNSR
+1552 
-1561 TINGTDFNGTAN
+1561 T
-1573 ITTAKWGTARSIK
+1573 
-1586 IGNTA
+1586 
-1591 KNVDGSDNVTWT
+1591 VDGRLKVDNNTVAFTSDNVASATN
-1603 FAEIG
+1603 
-1608 GADANHTHGLLHSS
+1608 ADTVDGQHASAFSYKSWWHW
-1622 LAIQLANTTTDSGW
+1622 SG
-1636 SMINGSYN
+1636 
-1644 GFILKSIGTQSSAP
+1644 QSGQP
-1658 SWILGNYAAG
+1658 SWIWGGNSENNYYVYNPANFNVNYANSAG
-1668 ICFGGAD
+1668 TSSI
-1675 TKGVISVAYSSAQ
+1675 AYKLDVTGYQFSGLSFYQTSSAFD
-1688 VRVAGGNGSK
+1688 GSPADWAHYIIANHGDGASYYHYTIRLPFWGIPQYK
-1698 PVWSCDLWHNKNFDP
+1698 RQTGSTSNTSAWYNFWTSENFNPD
-1713 NTKFNT
+1713 TKFNT

-1761 TLFSTNILW
+1761 ALFSTNILW
-1770 ASYKIYTGGTG
+1770 ASYKVNTGGSG
-1781 TYSRLSGNY
+1781 SYSRLSGNY
-1790 NFITGRTREGTGRL
+1790 TFITGRTREGTGNL
-1804 IVTLSVPSGYSK
+1804 IVTISVPSGYSK

-1824 GHHMGS
+1824 GHHRQDH
-1830 GWTSPIYASIQ
+1830 WANPVYASIQ
-1841 PDYGASDSVRI
+1841 PDCGTGNSIRI